1 MFFNLIKEVN
11 NLRKEINRLLSK
23 AMLNIYLKTTVEEKW
38 RTQNFQNFS
47 SWFSK
52 FKKFV
57 SRWNFGEHQLTKILF
72 EFQTSCC
79 NLKTKGLG
87 AKLFV
92 DFYCF
97 LFWKELWHFNPWLV
111 PREGVNLT
119 PPVVFPKKYLL
130 ERRRRPDFF
139 WIFN

>member
-38 RTQNFQNFS
+38 RTQNFDL
-47 SWFSK
+47 K

-57 SRWNFGEHQLTKILF
+57 SRWDFGEHQLTKILF
-72 EFQTSCC
+72 DFQTSCC
-79 NLKTKGLG
+79 NLKINGLG

-92 DFYCF
+92 DFYYF
-97 LFWKELWHFNPWLV
+97 LFWKEVWHFNPWLV
-111 PREGVNLT
+111 PRERIILT